1 MADRKSCDQCSKTFA
16 SDGSLY
22 NHKQTHD
29 GKIYKCSKCN
39 KSFIQNGDLKK
50 HILVHTG
57 EKPHKCNQC
66 DYTTTNSS
74 TLKTHTR
81 THSGEKPRR
90 CTMCE
95 FSSITNGQLKVHTL
109 RNHTGEKPFKCYQCI
124 FASTSSG
131 ELQSHMRTHSE
142 EKPFQCNRCSKAY
155 KEKGDL
161 TKHSRIH
168 MIQLF
173 IAGLYKSNCFSNMR
187 FKAEHFLSDDP
198 FNAFQV
204 KTFNTA
210 KFKRVGLCWDQC
222 QLGKIFIGIHFYCI
236 TILVYVRTMRIF
248 YKYMHSQWTRI
259 NCSAQSCICLHLLV
273 LYL

>member
-29 GKIYKCSKCN
+29 GKIFKCSQCN

-95 FSSITNGQLKVHTL
+95 FSSITNGQLKVHTMRSHRRKAIHVL
-109 RNHTGEKPFKCYQCI
+109 PMHLCFHFFWWAAEPHADALWGKAFPVQPMQ
-124 FASTSSG
+124 
-131 ELQSHMRTHSE
+131 QS
-142 EKPFQCNRCSKAY
+142 
-155 KEKGDL
+155 L
-161 TKHSRIH
+161 
-168 MIQLF
+168 
-173 IAGLYKSNCFSNMR
+173 
-187 FKAEHFLSDDP
+187 
-198 FNAFQV
+198 
-204 KTFNTA
+204 
-210 KFKRVGLCWDQC
+210 
-222 QLGKIFIGIHFYCI
+222 
-236 TILVYVRTMRIF
+236 
-248 YKYMHSQWTRI
+248 
-259 NCSAQSCICLHLLV
+259 
-273 LYL
+273 